1 MSQPPDPRRYDR
13 LAVELSRIRDPQALA
28 RAIVAAARA
37 HEPASASAE
46 PPSQRQ
52 DGPTWIEA

>member
-13 LAVELSRIRDPQALA
+13 LAVELSSIRDPQALA

-37 HEPASASAE
+37 DEPASASTE

-52 DGPTWIEA
+52 DRPAWIEA